1 MNEEILNDLKNY
13 LKLYE
18 YCDVEIDEV
27 KLVLFHCLEKELPH
41 IKTLKK
47 HMNRM
52 RVSWND
58 NVHLVLVLSNI
69 SKYQRNLLLKERI
82 SFIVPQNQM
91 YVPILGAVINEHI
104 REDHEVQEY
113 LSPSAQRVMYVF
125 LEKEENYQS
134 ELSVVL
140 EYSKTSISRALNE
153 LSDHGLIYAESTN
166 SMKIWRRSND
176 LHDTWRIL
184 KNVMKSPVKKV
195 IWVKRKKGLF
205 EIPVPYLKEASESY
219 LSRFGMLMPPVY
231 EQKANV

>member
-1 MNEEILNDLKNY
+1 MNRNKYLNPIFGDVISYLELLFGLTGPFERRNPNDLKNY

-82 SFIVPQNQM
+82 SFIVPQ
-91 YVPILGAVINEHI
+91 I
-104 REDHEVQEY
+104 RCMFPFR
-113 LSPSAQRVMYVF
+113 SS
-125 LEKEENYQS
+125 YQ
-134 ELSVVL
+134 
-140 EYSKTSISRALNE
+140 
-153 LSDHGLIYAESTN
+153 
-166 SMKIWRRSND
+166 
-176 LHDTWRIL
+176 
-184 KNVMKSPVKKV
+184 
-195 IWVKRKKGLF
+195 
-205 EIPVPYLKEASESY
+205 
-219 LSRFGMLMPPVY
+219 
-231 EQKANV
+231 